1 MAGKHCE
8 NCLECSQ
15 LVNKTAYSGYCK
27 RHKVKISIALAEK
40 MRVCDDWEDEKLWL
54 TVKEV

>member
-1 MAGKHCE
+1 MARMQCE
-8 NCLECSQ
+8 NCLECSEFID
-15 LVNKTAYSGYCK
+15 VTAYSGRCK
-27 RHKVKISIALAEK
+27 KHKVTISIALAEK